1 MPTFSFYCFKCNF
14 NSYGSLGQENPL
26 EEKMVTHPSVL
37 ENSMGRGVWRPIVH
51 WVTKESDVT

>member
-37 ENSMGRGVWRPIVH
+37 TWKIS
-51 WVTKESDVT
+51 WVEESGGL